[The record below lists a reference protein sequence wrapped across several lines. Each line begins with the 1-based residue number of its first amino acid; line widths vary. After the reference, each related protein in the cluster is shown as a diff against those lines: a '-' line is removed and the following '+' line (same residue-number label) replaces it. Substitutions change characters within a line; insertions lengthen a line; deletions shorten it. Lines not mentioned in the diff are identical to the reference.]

1 MKGAMFC
8 LAVAGL
14 IVMPTA
20 GAGPYDQVYG
30 QIQAGDKSAAREQE
44 PVAITK
50 IDGQQ
55 TRNARRPDPVAPG
68 KHAVEVTFS
77 SARVIVNDQVRTFA
91 IEVEPCKRYRI
102 AAKYEVALSGQW
114 EPVVQSVEDIGECKR
129 KFMKGEPAKK

>member
-1 MKGAMFC
+1 MKYAG
-8 LAVAGL
+8 LAVAMAAA
-14 IVMPTA
+14 VVVSA
-20 GAGPYDQVYG
+20 AEAGPYDQAYSA
-30 QIQAGDKSAAREQE
+30 IEAGDKSAAREQE
-44 PVAITK
+44 PVAITR

-114 EPVVQSVEDIGECKR
+114 EPVVQGVEDIGECKR
-129 KFMKGEPAKK
+129 KFMKSEPAKK